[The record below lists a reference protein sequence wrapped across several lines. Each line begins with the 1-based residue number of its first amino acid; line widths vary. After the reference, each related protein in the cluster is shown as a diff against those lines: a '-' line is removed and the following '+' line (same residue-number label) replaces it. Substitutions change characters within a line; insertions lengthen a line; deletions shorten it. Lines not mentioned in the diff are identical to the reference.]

1 MDNPEKLTKQSTQVE
16 NKQNK
21 STTQYVLD
29 TAIRQT
35 YTHSINI
42 ITISGIIG
50 DWKNWFTVAQNEEF
64 DAVYKKEM
72 ENVGVK
78 FTFEMPK

>member
-1 MDNPEKLTKQSTQVE
+1 MFRLLCVKGIKYYNNMT
-16 NKQNK
+16 
-21 STTQYVLD
+21 
-29 TAIRQT
+29 
-35 YTHSINI
+35 
-42 ITISGIIG
+42 TISGMIG
-50 DWKNWFTVAQNEEF
+50 DWKNWLTVAQNEEF